1 MAIKFN
7 CPKCG
12 NNKLECCMEGS
23 HTCPIT
29 EIDEDGDFEYGPY
42 ESSADVDRYQCLNC
56 GYVLKDGEFPI
67 TDNQEVVEWCK
78 EHCQQ
83 E

>member
-1 MAIKFN
+1 MIKFN

-12 NNKLECCMEGS
+12 SNELECCLDGA
-23 HTCPIT
+23 HTCPVT
-29 EIDEDGDFEYGPY
+29 EIDEDGDFEYGEY
-42 ESSADVDRYQCLNC
+42 ESTADVDRYQCVNC

-67 TDNQEVVEWCK
+67 TDNLEVVEWCK